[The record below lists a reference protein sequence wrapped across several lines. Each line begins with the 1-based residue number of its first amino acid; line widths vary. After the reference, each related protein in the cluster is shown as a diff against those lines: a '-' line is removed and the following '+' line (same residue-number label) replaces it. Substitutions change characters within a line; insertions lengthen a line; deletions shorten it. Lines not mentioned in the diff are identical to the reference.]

1 MKKNKMMR
9 IASILMVATLITT
22 CAISGTFAKY
32 VTKAEAQDNARVA
45 KWGIIVGTEVTD
57 AFATQYKNH
66 EKERTDLPEGF
77 KAYQGEYTVV
87 SSNDDKLVAPG
98 TSSED
103 LGGLSATLIGT
114 PEVATRY
121 SLVISDWTDVV
132 LPKREGYVDYTEL
145 VKDEDDGTYGYTG
158 TFDLDADYTPV
169 KWDINITNSHGV
181 TKGLLSEAAK
191 KLGAEVEELQA
202 AGLNGFSVS
211 EAKEIMKNYKAKLE
225 ELLPTLVS
233 GASNP
238 QVVVAD
244 DGTVTL
250 SMDFDPNTEM
260 DYTFE
265 LAWAWAFEGPMIS
278 LSSPTNSTVFDATTV
293 DQADTYLGNIAA
305 GVKDIVV
312 PEGASVKIAATLT
325 AMAVQID

>member
-45 KWGIIVGTEVTD
+45 KWGIIISTEYTK
-57 AFATQYKNH
+57 AFDTQYKTH
-66 EKERTDLPEGF
+66 EKSTETF
-77 KAYQGEYTVV
+77 KAYEGEYSVI
-87 SSNDDKLVAPG
+87 SSNEDKLVAPG

-103 LGGLSATLIGT
+103 LGGLSAKLTGT

-121 SLVISDWTDVV
+121 SLIISNWTDVV
-132 LPKREGYVDYTEL
+132 LPKGTDYVDYTEL
-145 VKDEDDGTYGYTG
+145 VANKDGKYGYFN

-169 KWDINITNSHGV
+169 KWDINITNSNNKTV
-181 TKGLLSEAAK
+181 GLLSEAAK
-191 KLGAEVEELQA
+191 KLGVEVAELQE

-211 EAKEIMKNYKAKLE
+211 EAKEIMKNYKTDLE

-238 QVVVAD
+238 QIVVAD

-278 LSSPTNSTVFDATTV
+278 LSSPSASTVFDAATV
-293 DQADTYLGNIAA
+293 DKADTYLGNIAA
-305 GVKDIVV
+305 EVEDIVV
-312 PEGASVKIAATLT
+312 PEGASIKIGATLT
-325 AMAVQID
+325 AQAVQID